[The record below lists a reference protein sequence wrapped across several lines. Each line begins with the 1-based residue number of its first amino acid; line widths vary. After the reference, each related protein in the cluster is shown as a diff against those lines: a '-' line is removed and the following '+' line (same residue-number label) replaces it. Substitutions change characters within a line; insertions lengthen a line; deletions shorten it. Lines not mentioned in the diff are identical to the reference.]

1 MRYYPIFLNLARK
14 KCLVVG
20 AGQVGRRK
28 IATLA
33 SCGAEEVLVLD
44 VAPLS
49 PSGASLLDYACV
61 RFERRPFAPDDLDG
75 RFLVIASTSDEELN
89 WRISRLCEERGIP
102 CNIVDQPEKCSF
114 IVPALF
120 TRGDLTLAVSTG
132 GSSPA
137 LARKIRHDLGEYF
150 GAQYGAFLT
159 LMGRLRPLVLGLG
172 QGTDHNSEL
181 FRAIVDSPL
190 LDAIKGRDVPKALSI
205 LRSILPESLHGQLE
219 AMVTGVMSD
228 DAG

>member
-49 PSGASLLDYACV
+49 PESAALLDHPCV
-61 RFERRPFAPDDLDG
+61 RFEMRPFEPPDLDG
-75 RFLVIASTSDEELN
+75 RFLVIASTSNEELN
-89 WRISRLCEERGIP
+89 WRISRLCEARGIP

-120 TRGDLTLAVSTG
+120 TQGDLTLAVSTG

-137 LARKIRHDLGEYF
+137 LARKIRRDLGEYF
-150 GAQYGAFLT
+150 GGQYGAFLT
-159 LMGRLRPLVLGLG
+159 LMGNLRPLVIGLG
-172 QGTDHNSEL
+172 HGSDHNSEL
-181 FRAIVDSPL
+181 FRAIVESPL
-190 LDAIKGRDVPKALSI
+190 LDAIKARDATTAMDI
-205 LRSILPESLHGQLE
+205 LRGILPESLHDRLE
-219 AMVTGVMSD
+219 PIVTGVIED
-228 DAG
+228 DGR

>member
-33 SCGAEEVLVLD
+33 SCGALEVLVLD
-44 VAPLS
+44 VAPLGPES
-49 PSGASLLDYACV
+49 AAILEHACV
-61 RFERRPFAPDDLDG
+61 RFEQRPFSPHDLDG
-75 RFLVIASTSDEELN
+75 RFLVIASTSNEELN
-89 WRISRLCEERGIP
+89 WSISRLCDERGIP

-120 TRGDLTLAVSTG
+120 TQGDLTLAVSTG

-137 LARKIRHDLGEYF
+137 LARKIRRDLGEYF
-150 GAQYGAFLT
+150 GTQYGAFLT
-159 LMGRLRPLVLGLG
+159 LMGSLRPLVLGLG

-181 FRAIVDSPL
+181 FRAIVESPL
-190 LDAIKGRDVPKALSI
+190 LDAIKGRDVTAALSI
-205 LRSILPESLHGQLE
+205 LRGILPESLHGQLE
-219 AMVTGVMSD
+219 SIVLGVMRD
-228 DAG
+228 DGR

>member
-1 MRYYPIFLNLARK
+1 MRYYPIFVNLARK

-33 SCGAEEVLVLD
+33 SCGAEEILVLD
-44 VAPLS
+44 LCPLGPES
-49 PSGASLLDYACV
+49 AAILKHPCV
-61 RFERRPFAPDDLDG
+61 RFEQRAFAPADLDG
-75 RFLVIASTSDEELN
+75 RFLVIASTSDEDTN
-89 WRISRLCEERGIP
+89 WRISRLCAERGIP

-159 LMGRLRPLVLGLG
+159 LMGRLRPLVIGLG
-172 QGTDHNSEL
+172 HGSDHNSEL
-181 FRAIVDSPL
+181 FRPIVESPL
-190 LDAIKGRDVPKALSI
+190 LEAIKARAIPGAVSI
-205 LRSILPESLHGQLE
+205 LRSILPEPLPGGME
-219 AMVTGVMSD
+219 EIVTGVMRD
-228 DAG
+228 DAR